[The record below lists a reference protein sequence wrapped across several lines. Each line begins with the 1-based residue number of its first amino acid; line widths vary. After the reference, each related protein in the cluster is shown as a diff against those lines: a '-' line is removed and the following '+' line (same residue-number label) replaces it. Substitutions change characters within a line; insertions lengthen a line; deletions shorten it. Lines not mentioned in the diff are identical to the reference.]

1 MWESRGKI
9 MIKCPYCNSDMKF
22 SSTGNLYCTNLCWTK
37 EPYKFERLQEQIMF
51 EAEMESRHSD
61 WGER

>member
-1 MWESRGKI
+1 